1 MAKRIDNY
9 GDDNITILE
18 GLEPVRKRPGMY
30 CGSTDSRGLHYL
42 AWEIIDNAVDEALNG
57 FGKEIQITIQ
67 KDGGLKV
74 RDFGRGVPCGKH
86 ASGCNTL
93 EVVYGK
99 LHAGGK
105 FDEEAYKSAGGLH
118 GVGGAVVNALS
129 TKMQVTSYRDG
140 KATTIIFEDGG
151 SKHSNITSKKTK
163 EQGTEVIFYPDPSI
177 LTDIKFNFDT
187 ICTRVKEK
195 AYFVK
200 IKFVVKDERTGKE
213 ETYEF
218 SDGIKSYLNDMSS
231 DTKIFPIFMAEGG
244 EEINVQAGF
253 MITAGYSEKV
263 ESFANMVHTTQ
274 GGPHE
279 TGFRQAITRAFN
291 DYGKQTG
298 LLKKPLDGTDIR
310 EGLVGVVSV
319 NIPEHLLQFES
330 QTKEKLGTAPAKNA
344 VESIVYNK
352 LKYYLIENPKTA
364 KTALDKMIKASQ
376 TREAVRK
383 AKEEMRSAK
392 KKSRI
397 EQLISSK
404 LSPCRDKSGKN
415 NELFLVEGDSA
426 AGSAKQGRDSKFQA
440 ILPLRGKTLNP
451 EKASILE
458 VLKNEELN
466 TIIHCVG
473 AGIGEDFDIKKIK
486 YDKVIIMSDADV
498 DGSHIQC
505 LLISFFYR
513 YMKQF
518 IEEGHL
524 YVAKPPLY
532 KLSKGNKIEYAY
544 NDEDLA
550 KKQKQFG
557 KCSLQRYKGLGEMNA
572 TQLWET
578 TMNPI
583 NRILKQ
589 VTIKDAKIAEDTIVT
604 LMGND
609 VQRRKDWINANV
621 EFEKVDNFKI

>member
-1 MAKRIDNY
+1 MSSKNY
-9 GDDNITILE
+9 GDSSITILE

-42 AWEIIDNAVDEALNG
+42 VWEIVDNAVDEALNG
-57 FGKEIQITIQ
+57 YGDEIHITIQ
-67 KDGGLKV
+67 KDGGLKI

-86 ASGCNTL
+86 SSGVNTL

-129 TKMQVTSYRDG
+129 TKMMVTSYRDG
-140 KATTIIFEDGG
+140 KATSITFEEGG
-151 SKHSNITSKKTK
+151 SKHSKVKSVKSSEK
-163 EQGTEVIFYPDPSI
+163 GTEVTFYPDPSI
-177 LTDIKFNFDT
+177 LTETKFNYDI
-187 ICTRVKEK
+187 ICNRVKEK

-200 IKFVVKDERTGKE
+200 VKFIVADERTGKE
-213 ETYEF
+213 SIF
-218 SDGIKSYLNDMSS
+218 KFDNGIKEYLDDMSS
-231 DTKIFPIFMAEGG
+231 SVRIFPVFMAEGG

-253 MITAGYSEKV
+253 MITSDYSEHV

-291 DYGKQTG
+291 DYGKQVG
-298 LLKKPLDGTDIR
+298 VLKKPLEGTDIR

-319 NIPEHLLQFES
+319 NVPEHLLQFES
-330 QTKEKLGTAPAKNA
+330 QTKEKLGTVAAKSA
-344 VESIVYNK
+344 VENIVYNK
-352 LKYYLIENPKTA
+352 LKYYLIENPKVA
-364 KTALDKMIKASQ
+364 KNALDKMVKAAQ

-383 AKEEMRSAK
+383 AKEEMRSTK
-392 KKSRI
+392 NKSKI

-404 LSPCRDKSGKN
+404 LSPCRDKNGKN

-440 ILPLRGKTLNP
+440 ILPLKGKTLNP
-451 EKASILE
+451 EKSTILE

-466 TIIHCVG
+466 TIIHCMG
-473 AGIGEDFDIKKIK
+473 AGIGDDFDLKKIK

-505 LLISFFYR
+505 LLITFFYR
-513 YMKQF
+513 YMKPF

-544 NDEDLA
+544 NDNDLI
-550 KKQKQFG
+550 KKQKKMG
-557 KCSLQRYKGLGEMNA
+557 KCSLQRYKGYRALGPYLLFH
-572 TQLWET
+572 T
-578 TMNPI
+578 P
-583 NRILKQ
+583 
-589 VTIKDAKIAEDTIVT
+589 V
-604 LMGND
+604 GS
-609 VQRRKDWINANV
+609 
-621 EFEKVDNFKI
+621 

>member
-1 MAKRIDNY
+1 MSKTKNQYSDS
-9 GDDNITILE
+9 NITILE

-42 AWEIIDNAVDEALNG
+42 VWEIVDNAVDEALNG
-57 FGKEIQITIQ
+57 YGNEIQITIQ

-86 ASGCNTL
+86 PSGVNTL

-129 TKMQVTSYRDG
+129 TKMQVTSFRDG
-140 KATTIIFEDGG
+140 KATTIVFENGG
-151 SKHSNITSKKTK
+151 SKHSDIITKKSK
-163 EQGTEVIFYPDPSI
+163 EQGTEVIFYPDSSI
-177 LTDIKFNFDT
+177 MTDTKFNFDT
-187 ICTRVKEK
+187 ICARVKEK

-200 IKFVVKDERTGKE
+200 IKFVIKDERTGKE

-218 SDGIKSYLNDMSS
+218 SDGIKSYLEDMSS
-231 DTKIFPIFMAEGG
+231 ETKIFPIFMAEGG
-244 EEINVQAGF
+244 DDITVQAGF
-253 MITAGYSEKV
+253 MITTSYTEKI

-291 DYGKQTG
+291 DYGKQVG
-298 LLKKPLDGTDIR
+298 ILKKPLEGADIR
-310 EGLVGVVSV
+310 EGLVGVISV

-330 QTKEKLGTAPAKNA
+330 QTKEKLGTISSKNA
-344 VESIVYNK
+344 VENVVYNK

-364 KTALDKMIKASQ
+364 KNALDKMVKASQ

-383 AKEEMRSAK
+383 AKEEMRSVK
-392 KKSRI
+392 KKSKI

-404 LSPCRDKSGKN
+404 LSPCRDKNGKN

-451 EKASILE
+451 EKSTMLE

-466 TIIHCVG
+466 TVIHCIG
-473 AGIGEDFDIKKIK
+473 AGIGDDFDLKKIK
-486 YDKVIIMSDADV
+486 YDKVIIMSDADKV
-498 DGSHIQC
+498 NV
-505 LLISFFYR
+505 R
-513 YMKQF
+513 
-518 IEEGHL
+518 
-524 YVAKPPLY
+524 
-532 KLSKGNKIEYAY
+532 LSSN
-544 NDEDLA
+544 
-550 KKQKQFG
+550 
-557 KCSLQRYKGLGEMNA
+557 
-572 TQLWET
+572 W
-578 TMNPI
+578 
-583 NRILKQ
+583 
-589 VTIKDAKIAEDTIVT
+589 
-604 LMGND
+604 
-609 VQRRKDWINANV
+609 
-621 EFEKVDNFKI
+621 

>member
-1 MAKRIDNY
+1 MAKNKINY
-9 GDDNITILE
+9 GDENITILE

-42 AWEIIDNAVDEALNG
+42 AWEIIDNSVDEALNG
-57 FGKEIQITIQ
+57 YGKEIQITIQ

-86 ASGCNTL
+86 PTGCNTL

-105 FDEEAYKSAGGLH
+105 FNEEAYKSAGGLH

-129 TKMQVTSYRDG
+129 TKMQVTSFREG
-140 KATTIIFEDGG
+140 KATTIIFENGG
-151 SKHSNITSKKTK
+151 QINSGVSTKKSK

-177 LTDIKFNFDT
+177 LTDTKFNFDT

-195 AYFVK
+195 AYFVR

-213 ETYEF
+213 EVYEF
-218 SDGIKSYLNDMSS
+218 SDGIKSYLEDMSS

-244 EEINVQAGF
+244 DEISVNAGF

-291 DYGKQTG
+291 DYGKQSG
-298 LLKKPLDGTDIR
+298 ILKKPLEGTDIR
-310 EGLVGVVSV
+310 EGFVGVVSV

-330 QTKEKLGTAPAKNA
+330 QTKEKLGTASAKNA
-344 VESIVYNK
+344 VETVVYNK
-352 LKYYLIENPKTA
+352 LKYFLIENPKTA
-364 KTALDKMIKASQ
+364 KIALDKMVKASQ

-392 KKSRI
+392 KKSKI

-404 LSPCRDKSGKN
+404 LSPCRDKNGKN

-451 EKASILE
+451 EKSSIVE

-466 TIIHCVG
+466 TIIHCIG
-473 AGIGEDFDIKKIK
+473 AGIGDDFDIKKIK

-505 LLISFFYR
+505 LLITFFYR
-513 YMKQF
+513 YMKPF
-518 IEEGHL
+518 IESGHL

-532 KLSKGNKIEYAY
+532 KLSKGTKIEYAY

-550 KKQKQFG
+550 KKQKIFG

-572 TQLWET
+572 SQLWDT
-578 TMNPI
+578 TMNPE

-589 VTIKDAKIAEDTIVT
+589 VTINDAEIAENTVVT

-609 VQRRKDWINANV
+609 VQKRKDWINTHV
-621 EFEKVDNFKI
+621 EFEKIDNFKI

>member
-404 LSPCRDKSGKN
+404 LSPCRDKNGKN

-578 TMNPI
+578 TMNPN

>member
-1 MAKRIDNY
+1 MSNKNY
-9 GDDNITILE
+9 GDSSITILE

-42 AWEIIDNAVDEALNG
+42 VWEIVDNAVDEALNG
-57 FGKEIQITIQ
+57 YGDEIHITIQ

-86 ASGCNTL
+86 PSGVNTL
-93 EVVYGK
+93 EVVYGR

-129 TKMQVTSYRDG
+129 TKMIVTSYRDG
-140 KATTIIFEDGG
+140 KATSITFEEGG
-151 SKHSNITSKKTK
+151 SKHSKVKSIKSSEK
-163 EQGTEVIFYPDPSI
+163 GTEVTFYPDPSI
-177 LTDIKFNFDT
+177 LTEIKFNYDV
-187 ICTRVKEK
+187 ICNRVKEK

-200 IKFVVKDERTGKE
+200 VKFVVIDERTGKE
-213 ETYEF
+213 SIF
-218 SDGIKSYLNDMSS
+218 RFDNGIKEFLEDMSS
-231 DTKIFPIFMAEGG
+231 STKIFPIFMTEGG
-244 EEINVQAGF
+244 DEINVQAGF
-253 MITAGYSEKV
+253 MITADYSEHV

-291 DYGKQTG
+291 DYGKQAG
-298 LLKKPLDGTDIR
+298 VLKKPLEGTDIR

-319 NIPEHLLQFES
+319 NVPEHLLQFES
-330 QTKEKLGTAPAKNA
+330 QTKEKLGTVAAKSA
-344 VESIVYNK
+344 VENIIYNK
-352 LKYYLIENPKTA
+352 LKYYLIENPKVA
-364 KTALDKMIKASQ
+364 KNALDKMVKAAQ

-383 AKEEMRSAK
+383 AKEEMRSTK
-392 KKSRI
+392 NKSKI

-404 LSPCRDKSGKN
+404 LSPCREKNGKN

-440 ILPLRGKTLNP
+440 ILPLKGKTLNP
-451 EKASILE
+451 EKSTILE

-466 TIIHCVG
+466 TIIHCIG
-473 AGIGEDFDIKKIK
+473 AGIGDDFDSKKIK
-486 YDKVIIMSDADV
+486 YNKVIIMSDADV

-505 LLISFFYR
+505 LLITFFYR
-513 YMKQF
+513 YMTPF

-544 NDEDLA
+544 NDNDLI
-550 KKQKQFG
+550 KKQKKMG
-557 KCSLQRYKGLGEMNA
+557 KCSLQRYKGLGEMDA
-572 TQLWET
+572 SQL
-578 TMNPI
+578 
-583 NRILKQ
+583 
-589 VTIKDAKIAEDTIVT
+589 
-604 LMGND
+604 
-609 VQRRKDWINANV
+609 
-621 EFEKVDNFKI
+621 